1 MGSGFKSR
9 GVHHWENSLRL
20 AETQIGG
27 CFVVSEASADSGT
40 GLEPKGQGTA
50 PRPKLQ
56 DYTNGIPGFALI
68 DRHFSARILNAPSP
82 VASNPGTLHHFW
94 RIPKKPSCTL
104 PAAAPPS
111 NPTRIDGASPGRLR
125 KVMAR
130 RTERCRRW
138 QVSDSRGLVI
148 IPVGRA
154 GHW

>member
-56 DYTNGIPGFALI
+56 DYTNGIPGFAMI
-68 DRHFSARILNAPSP
+68 DRHFSARIRKCSIACCIKSGNAPSLLAYP
-82 VASNPGTLHHFW
+82 EETLLH
-94 RIPKKPSCTL
+94 
-104 PAAAPPS
+104 AA
-111 NPTRIDGASPGRLR
+111 
-125 KVMAR
+125 
-130 RTERCRRW
+130 
-138 QVSDSRGLVI
+138 RGSTAVE
-148 IPVGRA
+148 P
-154 GHW
+154 HPD